1 MGSDPRK
8 ADGDG
13 DGVIDLR
20 ERLLGWSAYAKNSS
34 DIVRITG
41 RIREARAATLTLDF
55 ANSSSSGYTS
65 TGILATTARCING
78 CRTDTSAFNNPSVA
92 LRDNQQ
98 LTLPANPDY
107 FAPQQFTAA
116 ARVIATRTKVEYC
129 YYSYFWMR
137 TCNEY
142 DLFDAILSQAGL
154 FTLERRS
161 TNGQLYVTLSTQ
173 YGIGQYATG
182 LVLPPTGVLT
192 SASVMTAW
200 CSSYTLMA

>member
-41 RIREARAATLTLDF
+41 RVREARAATLTLDF
-55 ANSSSSGYTS
+55 ASGS
-65 TGILATTARCING
+65 GGGFASAGMVATTASCING

-98 LTLPANPDY
+98 LALPANPDY
-107 FAPQQFTAA
+107 FTPQQFTAS
-116 ARVIATRTKVEYC
+116 ARVMSTRTRSGKLL
-129 YYSYFWMR
+129 
-137 TCNEY
+137 
-142 DLFDAILSQAGL
+142 LFLFLDAYLQ
-154 FTLERRS
+154 
-161 TNGQLYVTLSTQ
+161 
-173 YGIGQYATG
+173 
-182 LVLPPTGVLT
+182 
-192 SASVMTAW
+192 
-200 CSSYTLMA
+200 